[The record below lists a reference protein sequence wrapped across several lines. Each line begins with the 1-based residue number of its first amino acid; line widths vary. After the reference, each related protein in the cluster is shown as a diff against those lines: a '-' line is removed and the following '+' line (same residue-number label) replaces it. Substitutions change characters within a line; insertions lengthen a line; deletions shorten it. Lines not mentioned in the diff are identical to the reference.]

1 MNDVAVGLCQAWS
14 MNDVD
19 VGLCQAWLMNDVAVG
34 LCQAWLM
41 NMWMLTNVKCS
52 WWQMW
57 MLTVA
62 SMQDWW
68 MMWRTLMDAMH
79 IYLCVKNPSS
89 GTYLY
94 GLLRPGPLQQAMKLE
109 WNRHL
114 PDNRMKPGTPVKNQQ
129 TRELISAWKTS
140 QEHSNKDLS
149 HLRSFLVL
157 PGMQLNTP
165 SKVSDSGLC
174 CCVQV
179 IYSEGW
185 LQLPCLLKQFYVRT

>member
-1 MNDVAVGLCQAWS
+1 
-14 MNDVD
+14 
-19 VGLCQAWLMNDVAVG
+19 MNDVAVG

-68 MMWRTLMDAMH
+68 MMWRTLMHAMH
-79 IYLCVKNPSS
+79 IYRCVKTPSS

-94 GLLRPGPLQQAMKLE
+94 GLLRPGPLQNNTTGHEA
-109 WNRHL
+109 WTNRHL

>member
-109 WNRHL
+109 SIDIYLITEWSLAHL
-114 PDNRMKPGTPVKNQQ
+114 WR
-129 TRELISAWKTS
+129 I
-140 QEHSNKDLS
+140 NKQGS
-149 HLRSFLVL
+149 SLVL
-157 PGMQLNTP
+157 ERRPRNIATKTWVTYGH
-165 SKVSDSGLC
+165 
-174 CCVQV
+174 
-179 IYSEGW
+179 
-185 LQLPCLLKQFYVRT
+185 F